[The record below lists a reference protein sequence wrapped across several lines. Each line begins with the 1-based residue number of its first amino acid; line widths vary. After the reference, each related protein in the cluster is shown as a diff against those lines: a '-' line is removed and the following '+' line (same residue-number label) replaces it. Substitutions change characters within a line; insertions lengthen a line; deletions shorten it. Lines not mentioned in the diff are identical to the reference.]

1 MVDVN
6 SIKVI
11 DFYVTDR
18 QYAMADVSIDGSYVY
33 YCFGTED
40 VREDGRVTLCAADRD
55 AILAQILKAVSEN
68 DVEAHGATDLGVKL
82 SVAYNDG
89 TAIKLQHQEL
99 STTTVKAVVRA
110 LSDCCEDLMFLMN
123 FR

>member
-40 VREDGRVTLCAADRD
+40 VREDGRVTLSEADRD

-89 TAIKLQHQEL
+89 TVIKLMHQEMSKNTL
-99 STTTVKAVVRA
+99 KAVVRA
-110 LSDCCEDLMFLMN
+110 LSDCCDDLMFLMN

>member
-40 VREDGRVTLCAADRD
+40 VREDGRVTLCAANRD
-55 AILAQILKAVSEN
+55 AILAQILKAISEN

-99 STTTVKAVVRA
+99 SSTTVKAVVRA
-110 LSDCCEDLMFLMN
+110 LSDCCEDLMFPYE
-123 FR
+123 F

>member
-1 MVDVN
+1 MVDCN
-6 SIKVI
+6 SVKVV

-40 VREDGRVTLCAADRD
+40 VREDGRVALSEADCD
-55 AILAQILKAVSEN
+55 AIVAQITEAISVN

-82 SVAYNDG
+82 SVAYTDG
-89 TAIKLQHQEL
+89 TTTKLVHQEVSIVTL
-99 STTTVKAVVRA
+99 KAVIRA
-110 LSDCCEDLMFLMN
+110 LSDSCEDLMFLMG

>member
-1 MVDVN
+1 MSKSN
-6 SIKVI
+6 SVKVI

-40 VREDGRVTLCAADRD
+40 VREDGRVALSEADRD
-55 AILAQILKAVSEN
+55 AVVSQIINTVSEN
-68 DVEAHGATDLGVKL
+68 DVVAQGSTDLGVRL
-82 SVAYNDG
+82 SVAYTDG
-89 TAIKLQHQEL
+89 TTTKLTHQEVSIVTL
-99 STTTVKAVVRA
+99 KAVIRA
-110 LSDCCEDLMFLMN
+110 LSDRCEDLMFLMS